1 MALRLLADFI
11 RQCRLARWE
20 EEYNVVDTLE
30 LPPAE
35 KISYPLLLCAG
46 QEVTIKI
53 RASRSLAVSVGF
65 ESRGE
70 ELEPPEPFIYCPEA
84 ASVVIDH
91 EAKRTAQYLLAL
103 TNPSSAGI
111 DIAVEITATSRQRS
125 PRTRFES
132 VVRSLAKVGSRGE
145 TLFQVIARDALKQP
159 PGRDSGDGPPAAS
172 ERATGA

>member
-53 RASRSLAVSVGF
+53 RASRSLAVSIGF
-65 ESRGE
+65 ESRRT
-70 ELEPPEPFIYCPEA
+70 ELDPPEQFIYCPEA
-84 ASVVIDH
+84 ASFVIDH
-91 EAKRTAQYLLAL
+91 EAKRTAHYLLAL
-103 TNPSSAGI
+103 TNPSAASI
-111 DIAVEITATSRQRS
+111 DIAVEITATLRRRS
-125 PRTRFES
+125 FRTRFES
-132 VVRSLAKVGSRGE
+132 AVRSLATMGSRSGP
-145 TLFQVIARDALKQP
+145 LFRVVAREALRQP
-159 PGRDSGDGPPAAS
+159 PGRDSGDGPAAS

>member
-1 MALRLLADFI
+1 MPLRLLADFI

-20 EEYNVVDTLE
+20 EEYNVIDTLE
-30 LPPAE
+30 IPPAE

-53 RASRSLAVSVGF
+53 RASQSLAVSIGF
-65 ESRGE
+65 ESRAS
-70 ELEPPEPFIYCPEA
+70 ELEPPEPFTYCPEA
-84 ASVVIDH
+84 ASFVIDH
-91 EAKRTAQYLLAL
+91 EAKRTAHYLLAL

-159 PGRDSGDGPPAAS
+159 LGREPGSDPTASDRAAD
-172 ERATGA
+172 A